1 MGVLEEVQVG
11 SRHGLGSGP
20 RLGPECT
27 ASESVRCN
35 DRNENSKH
43 NRQAVITSNKR
54 ERSLEYFIHKSP
66 GNVINIG
73 FVQPRLPIRKFV
85 IAFFVRS
92 FDGYLSFFG
101 CTRNETWRPSSA
113 PFWRLVLGRN
123 CPPPNAYASYPPM
136 LCLYYEQF
144 LNGTSAH
151 NRPFQC
157 LCYD

>member
-1 MGVLEEVQVG
+1 MGVVEEVQVG

-92 FDGYLSFFG
+92 FDGYLSFFC

-113 PFWRLVLGRN
+113 PFWRLVL
-123 CPPPNAYASYPPM
+123 NAYASYAPPPVVPV
-136 LCLYYEQF
+136 L
-144 LNGTSAH
+144 
-151 NRPFQC
+151 
-157 LCYD
+157 